1 MAKTRAQRSSHRSAV
16 TKPLS
21 GHPTAQRL
29 SYRFVFGVGEGGH
42 RVHCL
47 RVALLA
53 RLTRLRLSARPNRSS
68 GFTMHYNLVRGV
80 SSGEALPGEQ
90 PAPPPPD
97 MVSYCDSLVPA
108 HTSLTWMTDEQDMM
122 MMEAFGQP
130 VDQTSDDVTTPQ
142 QGDAVLTP
150 HVCTARVLRSGK
162 RPLRPCSGRET
173 AVDI

>member
-1 MAKTRAQRSSHRSAV
+1 M
-16 TKPLS
+16 
-21 GHPTAQRL
+21 
-29 SYRFVFGVGEGGH
+29 
-42 RVHCL
+42 
-47 RVALLA
+47 
-53 RLTRLRLSARPNRSS
+53 
-68 GFTMHYNLVRGV
+68 
-80 SSGEALPGEQ
+80 PGEQ

-97 MVSYCDSLVPA
+97 MVSYRDSLVPA

-130 VDQTSDDVTTPQ
+130 VDQTSDDGTTPQ

>member
-1 MAKTRAQRSSHRSAV
+1 M
-16 TKPLS
+16 
-21 GHPTAQRL
+21 
-29 SYRFVFGVGEGGH
+29 
-42 RVHCL
+42 HCL

-80 SSGEALPGEQ
+80 SSGEAVPGEQ
-90 PAPPPPD
+90 PSPPPPD

-108 HTSLTWMTDEQDMM
+108 HTSLAWMTDEQDMM
-122 MMEAFGQP
+122 MMEAVGQP
-130 VDQTSDDVTTPQ
+130 VDQTSDDGTTPQ

-162 RPLRPCSGRET
+162 RPLRPCSGIGRPLWTYNGRLTFEDRTCSGRLT
-173 AVDI
+173 AEDLPAVG

>member
-1 MAKTRAQRSSHRSAV
+1 M
-16 TKPLS
+16 
-21 GHPTAQRL
+21 
-29 SYRFVFGVGEGGH
+29 
-42 RVHCL
+42 HCL

-68 GFTMHYNLVRGV
+68 GFTNLVRG
-80 SSGEALPGEQ
+80 GEALPGEQ

-97 MVSYCDSLVPA
+97 MVSYR
-108 HTSLTWMTDEQDMM
+108 WMTDEQDMM

-130 VDQTSDDVTTPQ
+130 VDQTSDDGTTPQ

-162 RPLRPCSGRET
+162 RPLRPCSGIGRPLWTYNGGLTFEDRTCSGRLT
-173 AVDI
+173 AEDLPAVG